1 MTVLAWTR
9 WLWRAVNIVHDEVA
23 VESGFGAELRAFLE
37 QHPAIQMLEVLMP
50 DMNGIFRC
58 KRIHRSEFAAL
69 AEGVL
74 KCPVT
79 QLLVTTMGEYDHQ
92 VDPELVAGEPDN
104 ALWPVGG
111 SLSPVH
117 WLSSPTGQVMA
128 SQYELDGSP
137 AWVDPRH
144 ILKRVLNRYEE
155 LGYRPVIATE
165 LEFYL
170 VRPGQGV
177 APLPLLGRI
186 PGTGMEQQGIQ
197 YAMAE
202 DMWQYD
208 GFLDDVRIACEQQS
222 VPMTTMLSEFA
233 PGQWEINTRHVDDP
247 ILACDH
253 ALLLKRLVKG
263 VALKHGISAT
273 FMAKP
278 FAQSA
283 GSGLHIHTSVYD
295 RGGNNIFADSTSDS
309 VPALS
314 PLFRHAI
321 GGLADTMHE
330 AMAIF
335 APNAN
340 SYRRFVP
347 GTYVPLSPSWGYN
360 HRDVSLRIPVSG
372 DENRR
377 IEHRV
382 AGADAN
388 PYLVAA
394 AVLAGIHHG
403 ITQRCEP
410 GPMIAEGTQLSDQ
423 EVTLPNRWEQALVAF
438 DGSAVLPTYLGRDY
452 CSAFSSIRRAECDAF
467 HARISNL
474 DYEWYLRAM

>member
-1 MTVLAWTR
+1 MNTGS
-9 WLWRAVNIVHDEVA
+9 H
-23 VESGFGAELRAFLE
+23 AELERFLE
-37 QHPAIQMLEVLMP
+37 QNPGVQMLEILMP

-58 KRIHRSEFAAL
+58 KRIHRSEFTAL
-69 AEGVL
+69 VDGAL
-74 KCPVT
+74 KAVAT
-79 QLLVTTMGEYDHQ
+79 QPLVTTMGEYSNE
-92 VDPELVAGEPDN
+92 VDPRLVAGEPDKQI
-104 ALWPVGG
+104 LPVCG
-111 SLSPVH
+111 SLAPVP
-117 WLSSPTGQVMA
+117 WLASPTGQVLA
-128 SQYELDGSP
+128 NLYELSGKP

-144 ILKRVLNRYEE
+144 VLAGVLEHFAR
-155 LGYRPVIATE
+155 LGLRPVVATE

-170 VRPGQGV
+170 VGPGDGSV
-177 APLPLLGRI
+177 PRPLLGRI
-186 PGTGMEQQGIQ
+186 PGTGMEQKGIQ

-208 GFLDDVRIACEQQS
+208 AFLDDIRRACDLQG

-233 PGQWEINTRHVDDP
+233 PGQWEVNTRHVDDP
-247 ILACDH
+247 LLACDH
-253 ALLLKRLVKG
+253 ALLLKRIVKG
-263 VALKHGISAT
+263 VALQHGMSAT

-278 FAQSA
+278 FAGSA
-283 GSGLHIHTSVYD
+283 GSGLHIHASLYD
-295 RGGNNIFADSTSDS
+295 EQGNNVFADPASDA

-314 PLFRHAI
+314 PLLLNAI
-321 GGLADTMHE
+321 GGLAETMAD

-372 DENRR
+372 HQNRR

-388 PYLVAA
+388 PYLVTA
-394 AVLAGIHHG
+394 AVLAGMHHG
-403 ITQRCEP
+403 ITRRCEP
-410 GPMIAEGTQLSDQ
+410 GVMVAEGAQLSTRDIS
-423 EVTLPNRWEQALVAF
+423 LPARWEQALAAF
-438 DGSAVLPTYLGRDY
+438 DRSQVLPQYLGAAY
-452 CSAFSSIRRAECDAF
+452 CSAFSSMRHSECEAF

-474 DYEWYLRAM
+474 DYEWYLRAI

>member
-1 MTVLAWTR
+1 M
-9 WLWRAVNIVHDEVA
+9 HDEVA
-23 VESGFGAELRAFLE
+23 VKSGFGAQLNAFLKE
-37 QHPAIQMLEVLMP
+37 YPAIQMLEVLMP

-58 KRIHRSEFAAL
+58 KRIHRSEFTAL
-69 AEGVL
+69 AEGAL
-74 KCPVT
+74 KCPAT
-79 QLLVTTMGEYDHQ
+79 QLLVTTMGEYDHE
-92 VDPELVAGEPDN
+92 VDPRLVAGEPDN
-104 ALWPVGG
+104 ALRPVSGT
-111 SLSPVH
+111 LSPVH
-117 WLSSPTGQVMA
+117 WLSSPTGQVLA

-144 ILKRVLNRYEE
+144 ILKRVLHRFED
-155 LGYRPVIATE
+155 LAFRPVIATE

-170 VRPGQGV
+170 VRPGNGI
-177 APLPLLGRI
+177 APKPLLGRI
-186 PGTGMEQQGIQ
+186 PGTGMEQRGIQ
-197 YAMAE
+197 FAMAE

-222 VPMTTMLSEFA
+222 VPMTTMLCEFA

-247 ILACDH
+247 LLACDH
-253 ALLLKRLVKG
+253 ALLLKRIVKG

-278 FAQSA
+278 FGESA
-283 GSGLHIHTSVYD
+283 GSGLHLHVSLYD
-295 RGGNNIFADSTSDS
+295 SEGNNVFASPGDDS
-309 VPALS
+309 VPGLS
-314 PLFRHAI
+314 PICRQAI
-321 GGLADTMHE
+321 GGLADSMHE

-340 SYRRFVP
+340 SYRRFVK
-347 GTYVPLSPSWGYN
+347 GNYVPLAPSWGYN
-360 HRDVSLRIPVSG
+360 HRDVSLRVPVSS
-372 DENRR
+372 DQNRR

-403 ITQRCEP
+403 ITNGCEP
-410 GPMIAEGTQLSDQ
+410 GPMIAEGTQIPEQDI
-423 EVTLPNRWEQALVAF
+423 TLPTRWEQALDAF
-438 DGSAVLPTYLGRDY
+438 DKSVVMPAYLGEDY
-452 CSAFSSIRRAECDAF
+452 CSALRSMRRTECDAF

-474 DYEWYLRAM
+474 DYEWYLRAV

>member
-1 MTVLAWTR
+1 MH
-9 WLWRAVNIVHDEVA
+9 NEVA
-23 VESGFGAELRAFLE
+23 VTSGISAELGAFLE
-37 QHPAIQMLEVLMP
+37 EHPAIQMLEVLMP

-69 AEGVL
+69 ADGAL
-74 KCPVT
+74 KCPAT
-79 QLLVTTMGEYDHQ
+79 QLLVTTMGEYDHE
-92 VDPELVAGEPDN
+92 VDPRLVAGEPDN
-104 ALWPVGG
+104 RIFPVSGT
-111 SLSPVH
+111 LSPVH
-117 WLSSPTGQVMA
+117 WLKSPTGQVMA
-128 SQYELDGSP
+128 SLYESDGSP

-144 ILKRVLNRYEE
+144 ILQRVLDRFAE
-155 LGYRPVIATE
+155 LDYRPVIATE

-170 VRPGQGV
+170 VSPGDGIV
-177 APLPLLGRI
+177 PKPLLGRI

-197 YAMAE
+197 FAMAE
-202 DMWQYD
+202 DMWLYD

-233 PGQWEINTRHVDDP
+233 PGQWEINTHHVDDP
-247 ILACDH
+247 LRACDH
-253 ALLLKRLVKG
+253 ALLLKRIVKG

-278 FAQSA
+278 FAESA
-283 GSGLHIHTSVYD
+283 GSGLHIHASVYD
-295 RGGNNIFADSTSDS
+295 GQGKNIFADPLSED

-314 PLFRHAI
+314 ELFRHAI
-321 GGLADTMHE
+321 GGLADTMHQ

-360 HRDVSLRIPVSG
+360 HRDVSLRIPVSS
-372 DENRR
+372 DQNRR

-403 ITQRCEP
+403 ITRRCEP
-410 GPMIAEGTQLSDQ
+410 GPMIAEGTRLSDQ
-423 EVTLPNRWEQALVAF
+423 EITLPTRWEQALDCF
-438 DGSAVLPTYLGRDY
+438 DRSVVMPAYLGKDY
-452 CSAFSSIRRAECDAF
+452 CSAFGSMRRTECDAF

-474 DYEWYLRAM
+474 DYEWYLRAV